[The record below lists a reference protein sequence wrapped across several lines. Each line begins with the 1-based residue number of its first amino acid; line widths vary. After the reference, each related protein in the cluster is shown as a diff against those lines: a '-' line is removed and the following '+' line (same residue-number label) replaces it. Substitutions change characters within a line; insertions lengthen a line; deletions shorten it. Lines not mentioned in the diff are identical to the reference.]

1 MEYLNT
7 SGSIIKVKNK
17 LDILKSLRSLSY
29 SPEKTMAQ
37 FMKSYAKRFYEIYEK
52 KLNTTSEEAF
62 LNDLIYYGEV
72 VINKRAIKPTPKKP
86 IAGVKKKTVKKKIG
100 KVETYY
106 DRFL

>member
-7 SGSIIKVKNK
+7 SGSIIKVKTK
-17 LDILKSLRSLSY
+17 LDILKSIRSLSY

-37 FMKSYAKRFYEIYEK
+37 FIKSYAKRFYEIYEK
-52 KLNTTSEEAF
+52 KLNTTSEESF

-72 VINKRAIKPTPKKP
+72 ILQKPSPKKT
-86 IAGVKKKTVKKKIG
+86 IAGVKKTAPKKKIG
-100 KVETYY
+100 KVQTYY

>member
-17 LDILKSLRSLSY
+17 LDILKSIRSLSY
-29 SPEKTMAQ
+29 TPEKTMAQ
-37 FMKSYAKRFYEIYEK
+37 FIKSYAKRFYEIYEK

-72 VINKRAIKPTPKKP
+72 ILKKPTPKKT
-86 IAGVKKKTVKKKIG
+86 IAGVKKKTTAKKKIG

>member
-17 LDILKSLRSLSY
+17 LDILKSIRSLSY
-29 SPEKTMAQ
+29 TPEKTMAQ
-37 FMKSYAKRFYEIYEK
+37 FIKSYAKRFYEIYEK

-72 VINKRAIKPTPKKP
+72 IINKPQRKPATKT
-86 IAGVKKKTVKKKIG
+86 IAGVKKTTAKKKIG
-100 KVETYY
+100 KVQTYY